1 MPQLV
6 LEQISV
12 QPVLDI
18 STVLN
23 KIIKENNLVPANEK
37 AQDEKLAIGVMQHM
51 VKIQSSLMANIK
63 QNGQKISVML
73 NEAKDNIT
81 QAVGGKMSED
91 IAQLLNAFA
100 ANSESIESYFNQLR

>member
-37 AQDEKLAIGVMQHM
+37 ASDEKLAIGVMQQM
-51 VKIQSSLMANIK
+51 VKI
-63 QNGQKISVML
+63 
-73 NEAKDNIT
+73 
-81 QAVGGKMSED
+81 
-91 IAQLLNAFA
+91 
-100 ANSESIESYFNQLR
+100 

>member
-1 MPQLV
+1 MPQPV

-18 STVLN
+18 SAVLN
-23 KIIKENNLVPANEK
+23 KIIKDNNLSPAIEK
-37 AQDEKLAIGVMQHM
+37 ALDEKVAIRVMQQM

-63 QNGQKISVML
+63 QNGQKVSVIL
-73 NEAKDNIT
+73 NEAKDDIT

-91 IAQLLNAFA
+91 IAQLFNAFS
-100 ANSESIESYFNQLR
+100 ANSESIESYFTQ